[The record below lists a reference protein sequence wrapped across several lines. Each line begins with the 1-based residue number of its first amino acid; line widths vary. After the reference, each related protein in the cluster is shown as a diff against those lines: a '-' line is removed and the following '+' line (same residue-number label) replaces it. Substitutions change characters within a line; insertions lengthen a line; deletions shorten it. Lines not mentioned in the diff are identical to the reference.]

1 MAQPTRGRRSLRK
14 GGAELE
20 GVNFMSH
27 MLNSA
32 HANMTKAVEEFM
44 AQEVEKYD
52 LVFAILRDL
61 QKKQNKLETVVASLQ
76 AQWQQQMW
84 ALQQA
89 NSSEQIEA
97 VPVYMVDADGKLV
110 ATGMS
115 VPKSQCGMQCVPSQ
129 VPSSESAESCTD

>member
-89 NSSEQIEA
+89 NSSEQIEQ
-97 VPVYMVDADGKLV
+97 DAEQ
-110 ATGMS
+110 ASGMWS
-115 VPKSQCGMQCVPSQ
+115 RKSCPSQ
-129 VPSSESAESCTD
+129 GSPSLHGGCRW